1 MHLYIHL
8 QNGAVCN
15 TIFQPHEAHIPY
27 HLQFMIDYNLHG
39 MNFIKLSTVINR
51 TSYEQGQVNSIHKV
65 VFVVLIILYYKLVY
79 LFILCLII
87 NNYIYYNL
95 NIVFDW

>member
-1 MHLYIHL
+1 MKYFLLDIAMFIF

-39 MNFIKLSTVINR
+39 MNYIKLSAVKYRN
-51 TSYEQGQVNSIHKV
+51 SVEQG
-65 VFVVLIILYYKLVY
+65 
-79 LFILCLII
+79 
-87 NNYIYYNL
+87 
-95 NIVFDW
+95 